1 MKAYLV
7 ETHGVPYRRILTDC
21 QAKDTI
27 QNALLVA
34 PLCVRL
40 GIRSITVITSDFHL
54 PRSKFYFDQI
64 FDACVRCSCLVAP
77 NESATALACSCTRAR
92 TLSLSRSLSLS
103 LSSPAHAAAAALPS
117 RSYGG
122 EKHFDITYAGVED
135 RLGDAERRDRD
146 RKERLLIVRSTPLLR
161 DAVLAIGYKSA
172 AAPGTA
178 GSSVSSSVGMSRTQM
193 RPFGRRN
200 WSMAEDEMT
209 AWRMRS
215 MSK

>member
-1 MKAYLV
+1 MRPVLLSRRSERIGDGSRVQLYARPHAFTTSLSH
-7 ETHGVPYRRILTDC
+7 THT
-21 QAKDTI
+21 
-27 QNALLVA
+27 
-34 PLCVRL
+34 
-40 GIRSITVITSDFHL
+40 H
-54 PRSKFYFDQI
+54 
-64 FDACVRCSCLVAP
+64 
-77 NESATALACSCTRAR
+77 
-92 TLSLSRSLSLS
+92 TLSLSLSLSLTLS

>member
-92 TLSLSRSLSLS
+92 TRSRPLSLTHTHTLSLSLSRSLSLS
-103 LSSPAHAAAAALPS
+103 LSLPPRTPPPPLSRRAATAARSTSILRTRASRTAWAMRSAATAIERSAFSLCAPRRCCATPYSQSGTKAQLPRGQRGAASAAAL
-117 RSYGG
+117 G
-122 EKHFDITYAGVED
+122 
-135 RLGDAERRDRD
+135 
-146 RKERLLIVRSTPLLR
+146 
-161 DAVLAIGYKSA
+161 
-172 AAPGTA
+172 
-178 GSSVSSSVGMSRTQM
+178 
-193 RPFGRRN
+193 
-200 WSMAEDEMT
+200 
-209 AWRMRS
+209 
-215 MSK
+215 